1 MVLGIFGGVGA
12 GKSTVLDILREKYFA
27 YIIFTYAINK
37 IK

>member
-27 YIIFTYAINK
+27 YIIEADK
-37 IK
+37 VAHQL

>member
-27 YIIFTYAINK
+27 YIIFTYTINK